1 MGRVVQASWT
11 PLCGAG
17 EALEAS
23 PVRTEPRFREQAL
36 QASGVGL
43 GAGPS
48 AALCSVAL
56 GPVLGEPSAVWSWCL
71 LKNGAPGACAQ
82 TRWRSLLLSGLQNCH
97 CTCLPGRVASW
108 GGPTRSPP
116 VAHPCQGDSFVVP
129 SRRDRVRCPMK
140 CVLCLLGDLP
150 LAGPFLK

>member
-56 GPVLGEPSAVWSWCL
+56 APVLGEPSAVWSWCL
-71 LKNGAPGACAQ
+71 LKNGAPGACA
-82 TRWRSLLLSGLQNCH
+82 RPAGVPFC
-97 CTCLPGRVASW
+97 
-108 GGPTRSPP
+108 SPACRTVTAP
-116 VAHPCQGDSFVVP
+116 ACQGVW
-129 SRRDRVRCPMK
+129 
-140 CVLCLLGDLP
+140 LLGVGRL
-150 LAGPFLK
+150 GPPRLLILVRGTALWCLHVETE

>member
-23 PVRTEPRFREQAL
+23 PVRTEPRFRDQAL

-56 GPVLGEPSAVWSWCL
+56 APVLGEPSAVWSWCL

-108 GGPTRSPP
+108 GGPTRSPRLL
-116 VAHPCQGDSFVVP
+116 VL
-129 SRRDRVRCPMK
+129 VRGTA
-140 CVLCLLGDLP
+140 LWCLHVETE
-150 LAGPFLK
+150 